1 MAAAIASPI
10 WRCRPGPCRGVDIGC
25 AQAIGND
32 TPDGCLDC
40 GGRLFLGAGKAQHH
54 GGGEDLRDRIGNA
67 FASDIRGGA
76 AARFIHS
83 ETRRAGS
90 FLAEAGA
97 RKHSQRAGEHG
108 NFIAQNVAEK
118 ILRQHDIEPLWIL
131 HQLHGSVV
139 HVEVAE
145 TDVWEVSCSFL
156 DDAPPEDAVLQDIG
170 LVDRGDLFRRL
181 RRFESDLGNAANLAF
196 SINHRIHRDLLP
208 ALLLDEFR
216 LPK

>member
-1 MAAAIASPI
+1 MAAE
-10 WRCRPGPCRGVDIGC
+10 RTC
-25 AQAIGND
+25 AIGLAM
-32 TPDGCLDC
+32 PLPAIS
-40 GGRLFLGAGKAQHH
+40 GA
-54 GGGEDLRDRIGNA
+54 
-67 FASDIRGGA
+67 GA

-90 FLAEAGA
+90 YLAEAGA

-145 TDVWEVSCSFL
+145 TDVREVSRNLL
-156 DDAPPEDAVLQDIG
+156 DDASPEDAVLQDIA
-170 LVDRGDLFRRL
+170 LSMEVTWLRRL
-181 RRFESDLGNAANLAF
+181 RAASKATLAMR
-196 SINHRIHRDLLP
+196 RISLSR
-208 ALLLDEFR
+208 
-216 LPK
+216 